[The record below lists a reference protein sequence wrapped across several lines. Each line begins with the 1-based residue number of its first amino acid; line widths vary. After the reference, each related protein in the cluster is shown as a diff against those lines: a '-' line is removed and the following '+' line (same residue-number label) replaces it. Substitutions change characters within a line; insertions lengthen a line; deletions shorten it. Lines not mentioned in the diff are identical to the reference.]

1 MTSFL
6 QRVLS
11 LATAAATLSALSGE
25 VNASQV
31 GPEPINTPTLTFPE
45 NPQVLVKGL
54 PSSSPT
60 NLTPERHD
68 SIVELSKLNPF
79 SVTRMPRDLSQV
91 AQGDGQTSSQQT
103 QPTTSSAA
111 ATKKPPT
118 GVTPNPTTFA
128 ELILNSELLL
138 KQGLKESEEKFR
150 NRSPI
155 PGS

>member
-25 VNASQV
+25 ANAAQV
-31 GPEPINTPTLTFPE
+31 GPEPINTTTLTFPE
-45 NPQVLVKGL
+45 NPQVLIRGL
-54 PSSSPT
+54 TTSSPT
-60 NLTPERHD
+60 NLTPERPD
-68 SIVELSKLNPF
+68 SIVELSKPNPF

-111 ATKKPPT
+111 ATQKPPT
-118 GVTPNPTTFA
+118 GGHL
-128 ELILNSELLL
+128 E
-138 KQGLKESEEKFR
+138 
-150 NRSPI
+150 
-155 PGS
+155 